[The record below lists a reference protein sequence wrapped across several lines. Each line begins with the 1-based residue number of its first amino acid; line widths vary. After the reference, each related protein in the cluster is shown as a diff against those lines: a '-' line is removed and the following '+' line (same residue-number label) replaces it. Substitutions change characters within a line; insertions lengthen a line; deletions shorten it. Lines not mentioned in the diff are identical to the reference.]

1 MRIQHNISALNALRQ
16 LNSNDNAVS
25 KNLEKLSS
33 GYQINRAGDNAAGLA
48 ISEKMRGQI
57 NGLDT
62 ATQNAE
68 DGISLA
74 QTAEGALSETHSIL
88 QRMRELA
95 VQSSNGTYQN
105 EVDRE
110 NLNKELESLSSEID
124 RISSS
129 TQFNKI
135 NLLDGSLSTADP
147 SAKNSAVFTA
157 AGFAATGAGAID
169 GTKISADIA
178 GISVSFVAD
187 SSITEGNETA
197 AWSNST
203 LTISLASDGAASV
216 YDQARIDEIV
226 ASATGTVP
234 TGGSSLE
241 IELSGDLTTVADGD
255 ATTTLTTADST
266 KATITGAIADAD
278 NFSID
283 VTKSGEIGLTS
294 IAFNSTGTGSTL
306 SAAGVLTLSLSAT
319 DSYSASDLNALAK
332 SAGIDALD
340 FDFEGTKTG
349 AAITT
354 GYGASVAVT
363 DGTGDVGS
371 KGVTFQI
378 GANGVQD
385 QRVSLSIDDMSSK
398 GLGLTGMS
406 IATQDDANSAIDVI
420 DNAINTVSATRADI
434 GALQNRL
441 EHTVTNLG
449 TTSENLTSA
458 ESRIRDVDM
467 AKEMMEMTKNNILT
481 QSATAM
487 LAQANTQPQSVLQLL
502 Q

>member
-147 SAKNSAVFTA
+147 SAKNTGAMAGFTA
-157 AGFAATGAGAID
+157 AGAALAE
-169 GTKISADIA
+169 GTKITSDTA
-178 GISVSFVAD
+178 GMAVTFAVDTA
-187 SSITEGNETA
+187 TAVGGETA
-197 AWSNST
+197 AWGST
-203 LTISLASDGAASV
+203 GLKLTLNDATT
-216 YDQARIDEIV
+216 YTEDQINTLIGK
-226 ASATGTVP
+226 ATGTAPQGADSLKVEL
-234 TGGSSLE
+234 TGT
-241 IELSGDLTTVADGD
+241 LTTGA
-255 ATTTLTTADST
+255 ATNAGTTLTTADST

-278 NFSID
+278 DFGID
-283 VTKSGEIGLTS
+283 VTKAGEIGLS
-294 IAFNSTGTGSTL
+294 SVAFNSTGTGSTL

-420 DNAINTVSATRADI
+420 DSAINTVSATRADI